1 MGKWFILQLWVGGY
15 SAKGIDLD
23 SESITYGKDK
33 LGLDLEIGTDYDIKD
48 RFDLVTQWMVL
59 EHTLEPGDQ
68 VKAIRDCLN
77 NYGIYAGSVPNM
89 GGWYAKLR
97 GKNWYNIVPPEHINY
112 FNNNNLRMMLE
123 RNGFKIL
130 FLGTIPRYASPS
142 INFGIRKKLNNI
154 ISRVRSEP
162 LKRVLL
168 RFYRLLTIIKR
179 IFVYKLLNFII
190 IKFHLGGNGIFWV
203 VQKIK

>member
-1 MGKWFILQLWVGGY
+1 MKCPCCENINFVEKYSDIVGE
-15 SAKGIDLD
+15 DD
-23 SESITYGKDK
+23 
-33 LGLDLEIGTDYDIKD
+33 
-48 RFDLVTQWMVL
+48 
-59 EHTLEPGDQ
+59 
-68 VKAIRDCLN
+68 
-77 NYGIYAGSVPNM
+77 YGIYAGSVPNM

-97 GKNWYNIVPPEHINY
+97 GKNWYNIVPPEHVNY

-154 ISRVRSEP
+154 ISRVRSEL

-203 VQKIK
+203 VQKVK